1 LSVVTDSKE
10 QNSFVGDC
18 AMTGSI
24 KDRWRQGEVTLGA
37 WLMVPSP
44 LTAEILAKS
53 GFDWALVDMQH
64 GCMDYETAVD
74 MIRAIDLAGGM
85 PVVRVPWNEPGIV
98 GRMLDAGAMAIVA
111 PMIET
116 ADDARRLVQAC
127 RYPPEG
133 RRSLGPV
140 RVGARDG
147 MGYIATANDRI
158 CVIPMIETMSALEAV
173 EEIAA
178 VPGVDALLVG
188 PFDLSMAL
196 GLPPGDND
204 GKPAFDAAFARIN
217 AAARTHEIAT
227 AVLSNAKLAPIRA
240 QQGFQMISVLTDS
253 QALAMAGGQALAA
266 CRAAIEGTATDA

>member
-1 LSVVTDSKE
+1 MPIKE
-10 QNSFVGDC
+10 
-18 AMTGSI
+18 
-24 KDRWRQGEVTLGA
+24 RWRAGEVTLGA
-37 WLMVPSP
+37 WLMVPSA
-44 LTAEILAKS
+44 LTAEILAKG

-74 MIRAIDLAGGM
+74 MIRAIDLSDAL

-116 ADDARRLVQAC
+116 AEDARRLVQAC
-127 RYPPEG
+127 RYPPTG

-147 MGYIATANDRI
+147 MGYLATANDRV
-158 CVIPMIETMSALEAV
+158 CVIPMIETMAALEAV

-204 GKPAFDAAFARIN
+204 GKPAFDAALARIN
-217 AAARTHEIAT
+217 AAARANGIAT
-227 AVLSNAKLAPIRA
+227 AVLSNTLVAPVRA
-240 QQGFQMISVLTDS
+240 RQGFQMISVITDS
-253 QALAMAGGQALAA
+253 QALAVAGGQALAA
-266 CRAAIEGTATDA
+266 VRAAIEGNETRA